1 MNIAAV
7 LVILSF
13 WLSGCSRPALP
24 EGKVPKT
31 LALAFDKIS
40 LVSGDRDAG
49 DVLTDRL
56 VLQAVDFRD
65 FKVATEKA
73 VELTG
78 AQRGQT
84 LAMLAWDASN
94 CGYEKQAKDLIR
106 LAITDSWIISDSD
119 RGKRDAFLAGAE
131 MRLGHGNESKRIVN
145 LILDPQM
152 KAFANDLVMC
162 ASFARDP
169 EAKLPDHKGIRQDAV
184 QPLTRALFYSLENS
198 NLTSDQKVSI
208 LHLIE
213 KVIPGADPQTAVSCW
228 SRLAILEQ
236 NYHLFGEVFLSAAHA
251 KQIAQAIDPR
261 TEGYAIALKDAA
273 IALLATGDREEALKC
288 LEYASAKPE
297 IIAYFFQ
304 PEAMM
309 AVAEGYEKAGEK
321 EKANAFWLRAIQTA
335 KSHPHPR
342 ARQINVVL
350 LLSYM
355 TRAGVSPTPEVMEV
369 IESIGRGEGGDA
381 PLPPGYVKVGDP
393 KSNPVKAPAKHEKKD
408 KKKKESKVPAG

>member
-1 MNIAAV
+1 MAIVLRAIEKMIA
-7 LVILSF
+7 
-13 WLSGCSRPALP
+13 
-24 EGKVPKT
+24 
-31 LALAFDKIS
+31 
-40 LVSGDRDAG
+40 
-49 DVLTDRL
+49 DVEP
-56 VLQAVDFRD
+56 F
-65 FKVATEKA
+65 VAT
-73 VELTG
+73 
-78 AQRGQT
+78 
-84 LAMLAWDASN
+84 D
-94 CGYEKQAKDLIR
+94 
-106 LAITDSWIISDSD
+106 
-119 RGKRDAFLAGAE
+119 
-131 MRLGHGNESKRIVN
+131 
-145 LILDPQM
+145 
-152 KAFANDLVMC
+152 
-162 ASFARDP
+162 
-169 EAKLPDHKGIRQDAV
+169 
-184 QPLTRALFYSLENS
+184 
-198 NLTSDQKVSI
+198 
-208 LHLIE
+208 
-213 KVIPGADPQTAVSCW
+213 CW
-228 SRLAILEQ
+228 SRLAVFEQ
-236 NYHLFGEVFLSAAHA
+236 KNGFLGEAALSANHA
-251 KQIAQAIDPR
+251 MQIAQAIDPR
-261 TEGYAIALKDAA
+261 TEGYAIALRDAA
-273 IALLATGDREEALKC
+273 IALLAIGDREEALKC